1 MLYWTVAQIE
11 PNRDHLASHTLH
23 LAGYKIYQP
32 LLREQRRLNGRKVA
46 IATALFPTYLFV
58 WVVSGWWNA
67 RWAAGVRRLI
77 MDGEQPARVPGGV
90 IDEIRA
96 RENADGFIELLPRQ
110 RGLRVGDRVRVVSG
124 PFVGQLAL
132 FAGMRPHER
141 VLILLA
147 LLGGEQRVELARGA
161 IEAM

>member
-1 MLYWTVAQIE
+1 MFWACAQLE
-11 PNRDHLASHTLH
+11 PQRTALALH
-23 LAGYKIYQP
+23 FLGLNGFEVYCP
-32 LLREQRRLNGRKVA
+32 RLREQRRLNGRKVA

-147 LLGGEQRVELARGA
+147 LLGGEQRVELTRGA